1 MTGHPVK
8 SAILIAIT
16 CLLIL
21 ITRITL
27 GQTIVLEEGEDGP
40 VPRGIILP
48 YAFYAESL
56 DLAMGAA
63 FGTSGNLQP
72 QTKILHNCFCH
83 QQ

>member
-8 SAILIAIT
+8 SAILTALT
-16 CLLIL
+16 CLLIT

-48 YAFYAESL
+48 YAFYVESL
-56 DLAMGAA
+56 ELAVGAA
-63 FGTSGNLQP
+63 F
-72 QTKILHNCFCH
+72 
-83 QQ
+83 